1 MHSILSTTFEVLGIP
16 SDEQRVVLD
25 TIVKYSQE
33 NKRMQGLA
41 RVEKLVRNN
50 NILFSSLLRSIVSNL
65 ILLL

>member
-1 MHSILSTTFEVLGIP
+1 MHSILSSAFEVLGIA
-16 SDEQRVVLD
+16 SDEQRVVFD

-50 NILFSSLLRSIVSNL
+50 TFFVAENDLLI
-65 ILLL
+65 